1 MEIYKNLDSPQNKT
15 FQDLLNLEKEKKKS
29 RGRLYNRG

>member
-15 FQDLLNLEKEKKKS
+15 FQDLLNLEKKKKS